1 MEYRKICIIRD
12 DRLGDTILTLP
23 VIQKLK
29 KTYLNSHITLVITSI
44 SEELVKKFDFFDEL
58 IISKNNLETVKII
71 NQNKFDLILNF
82 APLKTNFYKCFL
94 KSKRKIHISFQS
106 RYKKRSNKIITNAF
120 LKIFFDK
127 IYFYERND
135 LNKLNHQTEFMDSL
149 MISEK
154 IYKHGKPN
162 KVYLNLRNNL
172 NFEYLIHLSDRWLQS
187 EYNHEDFIN
196 LLKILIKKKS
206 KICITTDLNLSN
218 DLKNLTDQ
226 INENFKIKFYLSPS
240 FDKWINLIDQSNI
253 IITAESG
260 CSHICGILNKKSI
273 IIYDKQNK
281 PEFIMKEYKP
291 YKIDNLVQIKS
302 DIGKRL
308 NNKIISS
315 LNQL

>member
-1 MEYRKICIIRD
+1 MKYKRICIIRD

-23 VIQKLK
+23 IIQKLK
-29 KTYLNSHITLVITSI
+29 KTYLNSQITLVISSI

-58 IISKNNLETVKII
+58 IISKNNLETVKNI

-106 RYKKRSNKIITNAF
+106 RYKKKRNKLITNAF

-135 LNKLNHQTEFMDSL
+135 LKKLNHQTEFMDSL
-149 MISEK
+149 MVSEK
-154 IYKHGKPN
+154 IYKNGELN
-162 KVYLNLRNNL
+162 KVYLNLKNNL
-172 NFEYLIHLSDRWLQS
+172 NFEYLIHLSDRWIQS
-187 EYNHEDFIN
+187 EYYKEDFIN
-196 LLKILIKKKS
+196 LLEILIKKKS

-218 DLKNLTDQ
+218 DLKHLTDQ
-226 INENFKIKFYLSPS
+226 INEDFKIKCYISPS

-253 IITAESG
+253 VITAESG

-291 YKIDNLVQIKS
+291 YKIENLVQIKS
-302 DIGKRL
+302 DIGEKL
-308 NNKIISS
+308 NSKIISS

>member
-1 MEYRKICIIRD
+1 MKYKRICIIRD

-29 KTYLNSHITLVITSI
+29 KSYINSQITLVISSI
-44 SEELVKKFDFFDEL
+44 SAELVKKFDFFDEL
-58 IISKNNLETVKII
+58 IISKNNLETVKNI

-106 RYKKRSNKIITNAF
+106 RYKKKRNKLITNAF

-135 LNKLNHQTEFMDSL
+135 LKKLNHQTEFMDSL
-149 MISEK
+149 MVSEK
-154 IYKHGKPN
+154 IYKNGELN
-162 KVYLNLRNNL
+162 KVYLNLKNNL

-187 EYNHEDFIN
+187 EYHKEDFIN
-196 LLKILIKKKS
+196 LLEILIKKKS

-218 DLKNLTDQ
+218 DLKHLTDQ
-226 INENFKIKFYLSPS
+226 INENFKIKCYLSPS

-253 IITAESG
+253 VITAESG

-291 YKIDNLVQIKS
+291 YKIENLVQIKS
-302 DIGKRL
+302 DIGEKL
-308 NNKIISS
+308 NSKIISS

>member
-1 MEYRKICIIRD
+1 MKYKRICIIRD

-29 KTYLNSHITLVITSI
+29 KSYLNSQITLVISSI
-44 SEELVKKFDFFDEL
+44 SAELVKKFDFFDEL
-58 IISKNNLETVKII
+58 IISKNNLETVKNI

-106 RYKKRSNKIITNAF
+106 RYKKKRNKLITNAF

-135 LNKLNHQTEFMDSL
+135 LKKLNHQTEFMDSL
-149 MISEK
+149 MVSEK
-154 IYKHGKPN
+154 IYKNGELN
-162 KVYLNLRNNL
+162 KVHLNLKNNL

-187 EYNHEDFIN
+187 EYHKEDFIN
-196 LLKILIKKKS
+196 LLEILIKKKS

-218 DLKNLTDQ
+218 DLKHLTDQ
-226 INENFKIKFYLSPS
+226 INEDFKIKCYLSPS

-253 IITAESG
+253 VITAESG

-291 YKIDNLVQIKS
+291 YKIENLVQIKS
-302 DIGKRL
+302 DIGEKL
-308 NNKIISS
+308 NSKIISS

>member
-1 MEYRKICIIRD
+1 MKYKRICIIRD

-29 KTYLNSHITLVITSI
+29 KSYLNSQITLVISSI
-44 SEELVKKFDFFDEL
+44 SAELVKKFDFFDEL
-58 IISKNNLETVKII
+58 IISKNNLETVKNI

-106 RYKKRSNKIITNAF
+106 RYKKKRNKLITNAF

-135 LNKLNHQTEFMDSL
+135 LKKLNHQTEFMDSL
-149 MISEK
+149 MVSEK
-154 IYKHGKPN
+154 IYKNGELN
-162 KVYLNLRNNL
+162 KVYLNLKNNL

-187 EYNHEDFIN
+187 EYHQEDFIN
-196 LLKILIKKKS
+196 LLEILIKKKS

-218 DLKNLTDQ
+218 DLKHLTDQ
-226 INENFKIKFYLSPS
+226 INENFKIKCYLSPS

-253 IITAESG
+253 VITAESG

-291 YKIDNLVQIKS
+291 YKIENLVQIKS
-302 DIGKRL
+302 DIGEKL
-308 NNKIISS
+308 NSKIISS

>member
-1 MEYRKICIIRD
+1 MKYKRICIIRD

-29 KTYLNSHITLVITSI
+29 KSYLNSQITLVISSI
-44 SEELVKKFDFFDEL
+44 SAELVKKFDFIDEL
-58 IISKNNLETVKII
+58 IISKNNLETVKNI

-106 RYKKRSNKIITNAF
+106 RYKKRGNKLITNAF

-127 IYFYERND
+127 IYFYERSD

-149 MISEK
+149 MVSEK
-154 IYKHGKPN
+154 IYNNEEPN
-162 KVYLNLRNNL
+162 KVYLNLKNNL

-187 EYNHEDFIN
+187 EYHQEDFIN
-196 LLKILIKKKS
+196 LLEILVKKKS

-218 DLKNLTDQ
+218 DLKHLTDQ
-226 INENFKIKFYLSPS
+226 INENFKIKCYLSPS

-253 IITAESG
+253 VITAESG

-291 YKIDNLVQIKS
+291 YKIENLVQIKS
-302 DIGKRL
+302 DIGEKL
-308 NNKIISS
+308 NSKIISS

>member
-1 MEYRKICIIRD
+1 MKYKRICIIRD

-29 KTYLNSHITLVITSI
+29 KSYLNSQITLVISSI
-44 SEELVKKFDFFDEL
+44 SAELVKKFDFFDEL
-58 IISKNNLETVKII
+58 IISKNNLETVKNI

-106 RYKKRSNKIITNAF
+106 RYKKKRNKLITNAF

-135 LNKLNHQTEFMDSL
+135 LKKLNHQTEFMDSL
-149 MISEK
+149 MVSEK
-154 IYKHGKPN
+154 IYKNGEPN
-162 KVYLNLRNNL
+162 KVYLSLKNNL

-187 EYNHEDFIN
+187 EYHQEDFIN
-196 LLKILIKKKS
+196 LLEILIKKKS

-218 DLKNLTDQ
+218 DLKHLTDQ
-226 INENFKIKFYLSPS
+226 INENFKIKCYLSPS
-240 FDKWINLIDQSNI
+240 FEKWINLIDQSNI
-253 IITAESG
+253 VITAESG

-291 YKIDNLVQIKS
+291 YKIENLVQIKS
-302 DIGKRL
+302 DIGEKL
-308 NNKIISS
+308 NCKIISS

>member
-1 MEYRKICIIRD
+1 MKYKRICIIRD

-29 KTYLNSHITLVITSI
+29 KSYINSQITLVISSI
-44 SEELVKKFDFFDEL
+44 SAELVKKFDFFDEL
-58 IISKNNLETVKII
+58 IISKNNLETVKNI

-106 RYKKRSNKIITNAF
+106 RYKKKRNKLITNAF

-135 LNKLNHQTEFMDSL
+135 LKKLNHQTEFMDSL
-149 MISEK
+149 MVSEK
-154 IYKHGKPN
+154 IYKNGELN
-162 KVYLNLRNNL
+162 KVHLNLKNNL

-187 EYNHEDFIN
+187 EYHKEDFIN
-196 LLKILIKKKS
+196 LLEILIKKKS

-218 DLKNLTDQ
+218 DLKHLTDQ
-226 INENFKIKFYLSPS
+226 INEDFKIKCYLSPS

-253 IITAESG
+253 VITAESG

-291 YKIDNLVQIKS
+291 YKIENLVQIKS
-302 DIGKRL
+302 DIGEKL
-308 NNKIISS
+308 NSKIISS

>member
-1 MEYRKICIIRD
+1 MNYKRICIIRD
-12 DRLGDTILTLP
+12 DKLGDTILTLP

-29 KTYLNSHITLVITSI
+29 KSYLNSQITLVISSI

-58 IISKNNLETVKII
+58 IISKNNLETVKNI

-106 RYKKRSNKIITNAF
+106 RYKKRRNKFIINAF

-127 IYFYERND
+127 IYFYERDD

-149 MISEK
+149 MVSEK
-154 IYKHGKPN
+154 IYKNEEPN
-162 KVYLNLRNNL
+162 KVYLNLKNNL

-187 EYNHEDFIN
+187 EYHHEDFIN
-196 LLKILIKKKS
+196 LLEILIKKKS

-218 DLKNLTDQ
+218 GLKYLTDQ
-226 INENFKIKFYLSPS
+226 INENFKIKCYLSPS

-253 IITAESG
+253 VITAESG

-291 YKIDNLVQIKS
+291 YKIENLIQIKS
-302 DIGKRL
+302 DIGEKL
-308 NNKIISS
+308 NSKIISS

>member
-1 MEYRKICIIRD
+1 MKYKRICIIRD

-29 KTYLNSHITLVITSI
+29 KSYINSQITLVISSI
-44 SEELVKKFDFFDEL
+44 SAELVKKFDFFDEL
-58 IISKNNLETVKII
+58 IISKNNLETVKNI

-106 RYKKRSNKIITNAF
+106 RYKKKRNKLITNAF
-120 LKIFFDK
+120 LKIFFNK

-135 LNKLNHQTEFMDSL
+135 LKKLNHQTEFMDSL
-149 MISEK
+149 MVSEK
-154 IYKHGKPN
+154 IYKNGEPN
-162 KVYLNLRNNL
+162 KVYLSLKNNL

-187 EYNHEDFIN
+187 EYHQEDFIN
-196 LLKILIKKKS
+196 LLEILIKKKS

-218 DLKNLTDQ
+218 DLKHLTDQ
-226 INENFKIKFYLSPS
+226 INEDFKIKCYLSPS

-253 IITAESG
+253 VITAESG

-291 YKIDNLVQIKS
+291 YKIENLVQIKS
-302 DIGKRL
+302 DIGEKL
-308 NNKIISS
+308 NSKIISS